1 MGLLVRSTGMN
12 TKKQRTIILLSL
24 AFIVIVVLTV
34 GALYLFLGNSSSE
47 DTDGDATTAIS
58 ASDFVTRV
66 QDKLLSADPTAY
78 TAIVSPKP
86 AGSVY
91 IEQASLQSSIAVP
104 SEVSLQI
111 SPEEG
116 TFTEQQLTTLSSTIQ
131 TVGEP
136 FGITPLDT
144 SPKGIAMIYAS
155 ENSTQCTLEGSV
167 GASEVLLACSDPSS
181 YKTIVQTVATLL
193 DIWGASSEHRYITYT
208 SAVSTDGIYAVTLLT
223 FSSDGTTITA
233 SPLYKGNSDSWEF
246 VTDTAATPQAS
257 GTAGGKVANGDALAS
272 LTNDEYYAP
281 LVNEVLYGAE

>member
-1 MGLLVRSTGMN
+1 MHTR
-12 TKKQRTIILLSL
+12 KQRTIIVASL
-24 AFIVIVVLTV
+24 AFIVIVGLTV
-34 GALYLFLGNSSSE
+34 GALYLFLGKGSPE
-47 DTDGDATTAIS
+47 DTNTSTDTTINS
-58 ASDFVTRV
+58 NDFVTRV
-66 QDKLLSADPTAY
+66 QEKLLSTDPATY
-78 TAIVSPKP
+78 TATVSPKP
-86 AGSVY
+86 AGAVY
-91 IEQASLQSSIAVP
+91 VEQASLHSSIAVP
-104 SEVSLQI
+104 SAVSLQI
-111 SPEEG
+111 SPDEG
-116 TFTEQQLTTLSSTIQ
+116 TITEQQLTTLSSTIQ

-144 SPKGIAMIYAS
+144 SPKGIAMIYTS

-181 YKTIVQTVATLL
+181 YETIVQTVATLL

-246 VTDTAATPQAS
+246 VTDTAATSQAS

>member
-1 MGLLVRSTGMN
+1 MHTR
-12 TKKQRTIILLSL
+12 KQRTIIVASL
-24 AFIVIVVLTV
+24 AFIVIVGLTV
-34 GALYLFLGNSSSE
+34 GALYLFLGKGSPE
-47 DTDGDATTAIS
+47 DTNTSTDTTINS
-58 ASDFVTRV
+58 NDFVTRV
-66 QDKLLSADPTAY
+66 QEKLLSTDPATY
-78 TAIVSPKP
+78 TATVSPKP
-86 AGSVY
+86 AGAVY
-91 IEQASLQSSIAVP
+91 VEQASLHSSIAVP
-104 SEVSLQI
+104 SAVSLQI
-111 SPEEG
+111 SPDEG
-116 TFTEQQLTTLSSTIQ
+116 TITEQQLTMLSSTIQ

-144 SPKGIAMIYAS
+144 SPKGIAMIYTS

-181 YKTIVQTVATLL
+181 YETIVQTVATLL

-246 VTDTAATPQAS
+246 VTDTAATSQAS

-281 LVNEVLYGAE
+281 LVNEVLYGSE

>member
-1 MGLLVRSTGMN
+1 MHTR
-12 TKKQRTIILLSL
+12 KQRTIIVASL
-24 AFIVIVVLTV
+24 AFIVIVGLTV
-34 GALYLFLGNSSSE
+34 GALYLFLGKGSPE
-47 DTDGDATTAIS
+47 DTNTSTDTTINS
-58 ASDFVTRV
+58 NDFVTRV
-66 QDKLLSADPTAY
+66 QEKLLSTDPATY

-86 AGSVY
+86 AGAVY
-91 IEQASLQSSIAVP
+91 VEQASLHSSIAVP
-104 SEVSLQI
+104 SAVSLQI
-111 SPEEG
+111 SPDEG
-116 TFTEQQLTTLSSTIQ
+116 TITEQQLTTLSSTIQ

-144 SPKGIAMIYAS
+144 SPKGIAMIYTS

-181 YKTIVQTVATLL
+181 YETIVQTVATLL

-246 VTDTAATPQAS
+246 VTDTAATSQAS

>member
-1 MGLLVRSTGMN
+1 M
-12 TKKQRTIILLSL
+12 
-24 AFIVIVVLTV
+24 AFIVIVGLTV
-34 GALYLFLGNSSSE
+34 GALYLFLGKGSPE
-47 DTDGDATTAIS
+47 DTNTSTDTTINS
-58 ASDFVTRV
+58 NDFVTRV
-66 QDKLLSADPTAY
+66 QEKLLSTDPATY
-78 TAIVSPKP
+78 TATVSPKP
-86 AGSVY
+86 AGAVY
-91 IEQASLQSSIAVP
+91 VEQASLHSSIAVP
-104 SEVSLQI
+104 SAVSLQI
-111 SPEEG
+111 SPDEG
-116 TFTEQQLTTLSSTIQ
+116 TITEQQLTTLSSTIQ

-144 SPKGIAMIYAS
+144 SPKGIAMIYTS

-181 YKTIVQTVATLL
+181 YETIVQTVATLL

>member
-1 MGLLVRSTGMN
+1 MHTR
-12 TKKQRTIILLSL
+12 KQRTIIVASL
-24 AFIVIVVLTV
+24 AFIVIVGLTV
-34 GALYLFLGNSSSE
+34 GALYLFLGKGSPE
-47 DTDGDATTAIS
+47 DTNTSTDTTINS
-58 ASDFVTRV
+58 NDFVTRV
-66 QDKLLSADPTAY
+66 QEKLLSTDPATY
-78 TAIVSPKP
+78 TATVSPKP
-86 AGSVY
+86 AGAVY
-91 IEQASLQSSIAVP
+91 VEQASLHSSIAVP
-104 SEVSLQI
+104 SAVSLQI
-111 SPEEG
+111 SPDEG
-116 TFTEQQLTTLSSTIQ
+116 TITEQQLTTLSSTIQ

-144 SPKGIAMIYAS
+144 SPKGIAMIYTS

-246 VTDTAATPQAS
+246 VTDTAATSQAS

-281 LVNEVLYGAE
+281 LVNEVLYGSE

>member
-1 MGLLVRSTGMN
+1 M
-12 TKKQRTIILLSL
+12 
-24 AFIVIVVLTV
+24 AFIVIVGLTV
-34 GALYLFLGNSSSE
+34 GALYLFLGKGSPE
-47 DTDGDATTAIS
+47 DTNTSTDTTINS
-58 ASDFVTRV
+58 NDFVTRV
-66 QDKLLSADPTAY
+66 QEKLLSTDPATY
-78 TAIVSPKP
+78 TATVSPKP
-86 AGSVY
+86 AGAVY
-91 IEQASLQSSIAVP
+91 VEQASLHSSIAVP
-104 SEVSLQI
+104 SAVSLQI
-111 SPEEG
+111 SPDEG
-116 TFTEQQLTTLSSTIQ
+116 TITEQQLTTLSSTIQ

-144 SPKGIAMIYAS
+144 SPKGIAMIYTS

-181 YKTIVQTVATLL
+181 YETIVQTVATLL

-246 VTDTAATPQAS
+246 VTDTAATSQAS